1 MKLKFKLQKASSS
14 LVQQQQQEV
23 NAMKMED
30 SALHGLAAVAVAVEQ
45 ADSKGGLLDNNLN
58 AEDALDIST
67 IKLERCDE
75 SSAAAHD
82 LSTNGNGSSSRST
95 TDSSLTTCNRSISNS
110 NNNNNNNSN
119 NNNNPIIKPK
129 ASAQSASESIETD
142 LAVKLAENHR
152 CRSSKESLHAVVAT
166 TTTTNPSSGSV
177 PPMGMT
183 RQCPR
188 QQQQQQQQQV
198 RVIKD
203 GRFYEGG
210 SVHLSSQS
218 QSAFL
223 ALNGKEDLRITQI
236 TNSSGCGGGGN
247 KLDLASNLVNVI
259 SVASN
264 QNGPMAL
271 DTVKMKLG
279 ENDTQIFRAPMV
291 TSTTNQHSSPGSSP
305 GVVVTVESTN
315 CSMRPPAVPP
325 RSHLQQQQQQQQQI
339 HGSGNGFGGAKIN
352 KQCPSAAAPTAAQ
365 HQSSSEE
372 PSSSIP
378 DLGESPSSFL
388 REFLQIYIIIVM
400 RTDI

>member
-1 MKLKFKLQKASSS
+1 MKLKFKLQKASS
-14 LVQQQQQEV
+14 LVQQPEV
-23 NAMKMED
+23 SAMKMED

-67 IKLERCDE
+67 IKLERDD
-75 SSAAAHD
+75 SAAHD
-82 LSTNGNGSSSRST
+82 LSTNNSNGSSPALLLRST
-95 TDSSLTTCNRSISNS
+95 TDSSSTNCNSSISN
-110 NNNNNNNSN
+110 N

-129 ASAQSASESIETD
+129 ASAHSASESIETD
-142 LAVKLAENHR
+142 LAVKLPENR
-152 CRSSKESLHAVVAT
+152 CRSSKESPHAVVAT
-166 TTTTNPSSGSV
+166 TTTSCSV
-177 PPMGMT
+177 PLGMA

-188 QQQQQQQQQV
+188 QQQQV

-203 GRFYEGG
+203 GRFYEG
-210 SVHLSSQS
+210 SSAHLSSQT
-218 QSAFL
+218 AFL

-236 TNSSGCGGGGN
+236 TNLSGCGGVGN

-259 SVASN
+259 SIGN

-325 RSHLQQQQQQQQQI
+325 RSHLQQQQQQQI
-339 HGSGNGFGGAKIN
+339 HGSGNGFGSAKIN
-352 KQCPSAAAPTAAQ
+352 KQCPSAAPAQ
-365 HQSSSEE
+365 HQNSSEE

-378 DLGESPSSFL
+378 DLGEFKFILWRLFHFL
-388 REFLQIYIIIVM
+388 AELLRIYYYDV
-400 RTDI
+400 